1 MLCRACVACALTA
14 GCTATTTQPDAGSTP
29 DASAGADAGPVLCD
43 ALSGELLPRPPSSKR
58 LRDICGLASTGGQQP
73 IGDSAW
79 STFRRDRFLDA
90 AVDLGGVMIRRDVR
104 WSEIERIR
112 GTFDFSVY
120 DTMLDEMDARGI
132 RFLGNLAYGN
142 PWATSTPQADEFFP
156 PDDPQDFARFAGE
169 TARHFAG
176 RVVAWEIWNEPNAGF
191 RFWKGVDLSGDPYAY
206 ADLLAAAGQAI
217 HEADPT
223 TPVMLGG
230 TVFTPQ
236 YIEGAIPWLDA
247 AWRHRPDLGSTFE
260 IAGIHTYQ
268 SYPPTV
274 APEIGLGNGL
284 ATDPPL
290 ADKVAAHSCLLQ
302 MHHAPTKA
310 IWITEMGWP
319 VFQNIDEATHAR
331 FMVRSTLL
339 AAKAGVDG
347 VFWYTLRDGPDPTS
361 FPPEDA
367 FGLQHNDIDENSM
380 RDASPKPAYGA
391 LKAMLTLAGD
401 LHVLASPPPWE
412 TTDVQGVMFGAD
424 SDVTAA
430 AGWTLSGE
438 TQVRLTRAASL
449 FRQDGSAAGTL
460 TAGDQLTLNED
471 VTWLLLE

>member
-230 TVFTPQ
+230 TVFTPAG
-236 YIEGAIPWLDA
+236 GAIIVGRYKLVGRLCIVRARLQWGATTSFGALTGEINVSLPFAATAEMAIDSVAFGTVSILDSA
-247 AWRHRPDLGSTFE
+247 VAVFARHAQFRNRGGVSTVYGITE
-260 IAGIHTYQ
+260 AGTVVAHNTPIT
-268 SYPPTV
+268 PTV
-274 APEIGLGNGL
+274 GDFYSWN
-284 ATDPPL
+284 
-290 ADKVAAHSCLLQ
+290 
-302 MHHAPTKA
+302 
-310 IWITEMGWP
+310 
-319 VFQNIDEATHAR
+319 
-331 FMVRSTLL
+331 
-339 AAKAGVDG
+339 
-347 VFWYTLRDGPDPTS
+347 
-361 FPPEDA
+361 
-367 FGLQHNDIDENSM
+367 
-380 RDASPKPAYGA
+380 
-391 LKAMLTLAGD
+391 LTY
-401 LHVLASPPPWE
+401 E
-412 TTDVQGVMFGAD
+412 TI
-424 SDVTAA
+424 S
-430 AGWTLSGE
+430 
-438 TQVRLTRAASL
+438 
-449 FRQDGSAAGTL
+449 
-460 TAGDQLTLNED
+460 
-471 VTWLLLE
+471 